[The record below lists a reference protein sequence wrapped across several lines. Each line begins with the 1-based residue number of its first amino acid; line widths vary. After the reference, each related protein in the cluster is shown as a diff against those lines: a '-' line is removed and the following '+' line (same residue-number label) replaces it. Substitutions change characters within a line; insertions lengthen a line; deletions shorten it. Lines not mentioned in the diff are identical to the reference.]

1 MAETN
6 IPQTVD
12 QYRARY
18 EKDNPDIKN
27 VSDDVIAEKV
37 FGYLKEQ
44 GVANDYEAF
53 IYNFIPSRPENTAT
67 GYRQKYEKD
76 NPDIKKL
83 TDIELANRI
92 YDKRKLAGEK
102 LNYGEFLDKFTPKQD
117 DTTFINVPGGDFLQ
131 VTTPTRRTT
140 AEIAKAA
147 NVDLASDVSTK
158 EARFAGSL
166 AINEA
171 EQIQSYK
178 NVMSKTFGQEVDVR
192 QGPKTGELEFF
203 NPQTRKYQLF
213 NKPGLDTGDFASF
226 GGDAMVIVPDI
237 IATALIASTPLTG
250 VGGIAAAAGVS
261 AATTYAMDMI
271 RVGMGQELYGIN
283 LDAKGTQRFI
293 ESAPEGLISGTA
305 TGVGVSV
312 PKLINLG
319 KKLARSGKVDPADF
333 EGAFKNAEEAKA
345 VADNIN
351 KQLEAATIK
360 RRLNFTLGQAA
371 DDPDLLA
378 IQNAFESNP
387 KYGFKGQFHNF
398 GKEQAEAL
406 DAYFNLIRKGNY
418 SVRGLN
424 GKDPIAADEVGI
436 QIKKI
441 LDSRLDPQKKALI
454 DAQAK
459 AEIDLSDAVITLPSG
474 SQKQAGVQIRST
486 IQEIQDDMDNVFSE
500 KYTTLFNSGKG
511 RYIETDVIRN
521 TIKKLNERQQ
531 NTLFTKYP
539 EIETFIKKPDQRM
552 SLQTVKNTIED
563 LKRFDR
569 DIRTGR
575 VSETP
580 VEGAVKNLL
589 GSIDE
594 QLTKSL
600 GADDPWLLQYK
611 NLSKD
616 YSQAKKKLSGVI
628 GKITEMKDGRLKI
641 ADADVF
647 DETFKTGKGAEDRIE
662 ATFNIIKDKPE
673 SLDTFR
679 GAIEKF
685 YRDKV
690 INADGTVNLVNH
702 EKFIKNYEYGLKR
715 FFGED
720 NFGKVSEIGGLAKQV
735 DKITKEKD
743 QLIKDLS
750 KTTEGRISRLDT
762 DLIFD
767 EVYNSAKPS
776 SLRKVVGILRKDEET
791 LNAFKSTVLND
802 LQLKVTNVDNL
813 FDYKKFANYMKDN
826 KQNLQTVFADDPKYI
841 KNLEDFSK
849 ALKILDRTETG
860 PIATKFNN
868 SLDDFIRAR
877 LGQFTF
883 AGRVFTGAKKLVS
896 NSINKQMG
904 DIILN
909 PAALDDLMKLKDV
922 APKNT
927 AKRDVILSKVFQYGI
942 QDVSPDQE
950 FSPSMINIINKK
962 GPTIDLEKRSQAAP
976 TQEIAEGPT
985 SPPTNIF
992 AANTPGTPMTTG
1004 VTPTSQPT
1012 NNVMA
1017 SIPNTG
1023 GLTSIPQE
1031 QLNKYN
1037 TLFGPIV

>member
-83 TDIELANRI
+83 TDIELANKI
-92 YDKRKLAGEK
+92 YDKRKDSGEK
-102 LNYGEFLDKFTPKQD
+102 LNYGEFLDKFSPKQD

-140 AEIAKAA
+140 SEIAKAA
-147 NVDLASDVSTK
+147 NIDLESDVSTTR
-158 EARFAGSL
+158 ARYAGSL

-171 EQIQSYK
+171 EQIQAYK
-178 NVMSKTFGQEVDVR
+178 NVMSKVFGQEVNIR

-203 NPQTRKYQLF
+203 NPQTKKYQLF

-226 GGDAMVIVPDI
+226 GGDALVIAPDI
-237 IATALIASTPLTG
+237 LATALIASTPLTG
-250 VGGIAAAAGVS
+250 VGGVAAAAGVS

-271 RVGMGQELYGIN
+271 RVGMGQHFYDIN
-283 LDAKGTQRFI
+283 LDAKGIQRLT
-293 ESAPEGLISGTA
+293 ESAPEGFISGAA
-305 TGVGVSV
+305 TGAGVSV

-319 KKLARSGKVDPADF
+319 KKLAKSGKIDPGDF

-345 VADNIN
+345 VADSIN

-387 KYGFKGQFHNF
+387 KYGFKGQFHSF

-406 DAYFNLIRKGNY
+406 DAYFNLIRGKY
-418 SVRGLN
+418 SARGLN

-436 QIKKI
+436 QIKKVI
-441 LDSRLDPQKKALI
+441 DSRLDPQKKALI

-459 AEIDLSDAVITLPSG
+459 AEVDLSDAVITLPSG

-500 KYTTLFNSGKG
+500 RYTTLFNSGKG

-539 EIETFIKKPDQRM
+539 EIQTFIKKPDQRM

-580 VEGAVKNLL
+580 VEGSVKNLL

-690 INADGTVNLVNH
+690 VNADGTVNLVNH

-715 FFGED
+715 FFGEE
-720 NFGKVSEIGGLAKQV
+720 NFGKVSEIGGLAKQL
-735 DKITKEKD
+735 DKVTKEKD

-750 KTTEGRISRLDT
+750 KTTEGRVSRLDT

-767 EVYNSAKPS
+767 EVYNPDKPS
-776 SLRKVVGILRKDEET
+776 SLRKVVGILRRDDEA
-791 LNAFKSTVLND
+791 LNAFKSTVVND
-802 LQLKVTNVDNL
+802 LQQQVTNVDNL
-813 FDYKKFANYMKDN
+813 FDYKKFANYMKTN
-826 KQNLQTVFADDPKYI
+826 GKNLQTVFADDPKYI
-841 KNLEDFSK
+841 KNLEDFNK

-883 AGRVFTGAKKLVS
+883 AGRVFTGTKKLVT

-909 PAALDDLMKLKDV
+909 PAALDDLMKLKNV
-922 APKNT
+922 SPKNT
-927 AKRDVILSKVFQYGI
+927 TRRDAILAKVFQYGI

-962 GPTIDLEKRSQAAP
+962 GPTIDIEKRSQAAP

-985 SPPTNIF
+985 SPVTNIF
-992 AANTPGTPMTTG
+992 AANTPNTPITTG
-1004 VTPTSQPT
+1004 VTPTTQSVDNT
-1012 NNVMA
+1012 AMA
-1017 SIPNTG
+1017 SAPTTG
-1023 GLTSIPQE
+1023 GITNIPQA
-1031 QLNKYN
+1031 QLDKYSN
-1037 TLFGPIV
+1037 LFGPLV

>member
-53 IYNFIPSRPENTAT
+53 IYNFIPNRPENTAT

-131 VTTPTRRTT
+131 VATPTKRTT

-147 NVDLASDVSTK
+147 GVDLASDVSTTP
-158 EARFAGSL
+158 ARFAGSL

-171 EQIQSYK
+171 EQIQAYK
-178 NVMSKTFGQEVDVR
+178 NVMSNIFGQEVDVR

-203 NPQTRKYQLF
+203 NPQNKKYQLF

-226 GGDAMVIVPDI
+226 GGDAMVIIPDI
-237 IATALIASTPLTG
+237 IVTTALASTPITG
-250 VGGIAAAAGVS
+250 VAGVATAAGVS

-283 LDAKGTQRFI
+283 LDAKGIQRFT
-293 ESAPEGLISGTA
+293 ESAPEGFISGAA

-319 KKLARSGKVDPADF
+319 KKLAKSGKVDPSDF

-345 VADNIN
+345 VADSIN

-360 RRLNFTLGQAA
+360 KRLNFTLGQAA

-387 KYGFKGQFHNF
+387 KYGFKGQFHSF
-398 GKEQAEAL
+398 GKDQAEAL

-418 SVRGLN
+418 SARGLN

-454 DAQAK
+454 DAQK
-459 AEIDLSDAVITLPSG
+459 QAEVDLTDAVITLPSG

-500 KYTTLFNSGKG
+500 RYKTLFESGKG

-580 VEGAVKNLL
+580 VEGSVKNLL

-690 INADGTVNLVNH
+690 VNADGSINLANH

-720 NFGKVSEIGGLAKQV
+720 NFGKVSEIGGLAKQL

-802 LQLKVTNVDNL
+802 LQLKVTNIDNL

-860 PIATKFNN
+860 PIAGKFNN

-962 GPTIDLEKRSQAAP
+962 GPTINLEKRSQTVP

-985 SPPTNIF
+985 SPVTNIF
-992 AANTPGTPMTTG
+992 AANTPNTPITTG
-1004 VTPTSQPT
+1004 VAPTEQPT
-1012 NNVMA
+1012 NNTMA
-1017 SIPNTG
+1017 SMPNTG
-1023 GLTSIPQE
+1023 GITNIPQE
-1031 QLNKYN
+1031 QLNKYS

>member
-18 EKDNPDIKN
+18 EKDNPDLKN

-53 IYNFIPSRPENTAT
+53 IYNFIPSRPENTAA

-76 NPDIKKL
+76 NPDLKKL

-92 YDKRKLAGEK
+92 FDKRKAAGEK

-117 DTTFINVPGGDFLQ
+117 DTTFINIPGGDFLQ
-131 VTTPTRRTT
+131 VGTPTKRTT
-140 AEIAKAA
+140 AEVAKAA
-147 NVDLASDVSTK
+147 GVDLESDVSTTP
-158 EARFAGSL
+158 ARFAGSL

-171 EQIQSYK
+171 EQIQAYK
-178 NVMSKTFGQEVDVR
+178 NVMSKVFGQEVDVR

-203 NPQTRKYQLF
+203 NPQNKKYQLF

-237 IATALIASTPLTG
+237 IATTAFASSPITGPAGVLT
-250 VGGIAAAAGVS
+250 AAGVS
-261 AATTYAMDMI
+261 AAATYVADLI

-283 LDAKGTQRFI
+283 LDAKGIQRFT
-293 ESAPEGLISGTA
+293 ESAPEGFISGTA

-312 PKLINLG
+312 PKIINLG
-319 KKLARSGKVDPADF
+319 KKLAKSGKVDPADF

-345 VADNIN
+345 VADSIN

-360 RRLNFTLGQAA
+360 KRLNFTLGQAA

-387 KYGFKGQFHNF
+387 KYGFKGQFHSF
-398 GKEQAEAL
+398 GKDQAEAL
-406 DAYFNLIRKGNY
+406 DAYFNLIRKNY
-418 SVRGLN
+418 STRGLN

-436 QIKKI
+436 KIKNVI
-441 LDSRLDPQKKALI
+441 DSRLDPQKKALI
-454 DAQAK
+454 DAQK
-459 AEIDLSDAVITLPSG
+459 QAEVDLTDAVITLPNG

-486 IQEIQDDMDNVFSE
+486 IQEIQDDMDNAFAE
-500 KYTTLFNSGKG
+500 KYKALFDSGKG
-511 RYIETDVIRN
+511 RFIETDIIRD

-531 NTLFTKYP
+531 DTLFKKYP
-539 EIETFIKKPDQRM
+539 DIETFIKTPNLRM
-552 SLQTVKNTIED
+552 SLQTVKNTVED

-580 VEGAVKNLL
+580 VEGAVKNLQ
-589 GSIDE
+589 GSIDR
-594 QLTKSL
+594 QLNKSL
-600 GADDPWLLQYK
+600 GADDPWLIKYNDLSAEYK
-611 NLSKD
+611 
-616 YSQAKKKLSGVI
+616 QAKDKMRGVI

-662 ATFNIIKDKPE
+662 STYNIIKDKPE
-673 SLDTFR
+673 ALDTFR
-679 GAIEKF
+679 AAIEKF

-690 INADGTVNLVNH
+690 INTDGTVNLTNH

-720 NFGKVSEIGGLAKQV
+720 NFGKVSEVGGLAKQL
-735 DKITKEKD
+735 DKITKERD
-743 QLIKDLS
+743 NLIKDLS

-767 EVYNSAKPS
+767 EVYNSKKPS
-776 SLRKVVGILRKDEET
+776 SLRKVVGILRKDDEALT
-791 LNAFKSTVLND
+791 AFKSTVLND
-802 LQLKVTNVDNL
+802 LQQQVTNVDNV
-813 FDYKKFANYMKDN
+813 FDYKKFANYMQNN
-826 KQNLQTVFADDPKYI
+826 KQNLQTVFADDPKYV
-841 KNLEDFSK
+841 KNLDDFGK

-860 PIATKFNN
+860 PIAGKFNN

-883 AGRVFTGAKKLVS
+883 AGRVFTGAKKLVT

-927 AKRDVILSKVFQYGI
+927 ARRDAILSKVFQYNI

-950 FSPSMINIINKK
+950 FSPSMINIINKR
-962 GPTIDLEKRSQAAP
+962 GPTIDLEKRSQAPA
-976 TQEIAEGPT
+976 TQQIAEGPT
-985 SPPTNIF
+985 TPNVNIF

-1004 VTPTSQPT
+1004 VQPEDRSQQYAGLFPFD
-1012 NNVMA
+1012 V
-1017 SIPNTG
+1017 TG
-1023 GLTSIPQE
+1023 QQIARQG
-1031 QLNKYN
+1031 
-1037 TLFGPIV
+1037 

>member
-12 QYRARY
+12 EYRARY
-18 EKDNPDIKN
+18 QKDNPDIKN

-44 GVANDYEAF
+44 GAATDYEAF
-53 IYNFIPSRPENTAT
+53 IYNFIPNRPENTAT

-102 LNYGEFLDKFTPKQD
+102 LNYGEFLDKFSPKQD

-131 VTTPTRRTT
+131 VATPTKRTT

-147 NVDLASDVSTK
+147 GVDLASDVSTTP
-158 EARFAGSL
+158 ARFAGSL

-171 EQIQSYK
+171 QQIQAYK
-178 NVMSKTFGQEVDVR
+178 NVMSKAFGQEVDVR

-203 NPQTRKYQLF
+203 NPQTKKYQLF

-226 GGDAMVIVPDI
+226 GGDAMVIIPDI
-237 IATALIASTPLTG
+237 VATGFIASTPLTG
-250 VGGIAAAAGVS
+250 PGGIALAAGTS

-283 LDAKGTQRFI
+283 LDAKGTQRLI
-293 ESAPEGLISGTA
+293 ESAPEGFISGAA

-345 VADNIN
+345 VADSIN

-360 RRLNFTLGQAA
+360 KRLNFTLGQAA

-387 KYGFKGQFHNF
+387 KYGFKGQFHSF
-398 GKEQAEAL
+398 GKDQAEAL
-406 DAYFNLIRKGNY
+406 DAYFNLIRGNY
-418 SVRGLN
+418 SARGLN

-436 QIKKI
+436 KIKKVI
-441 LDSRLDPQKKALI
+441 DGRLDPQKKALI
-454 DAQAK
+454 DAQK
-459 AEIDLSDAVITLPSG
+459 QAEVDLSDAVITLPNG

-486 IQEIQDDMDNVFSE
+486 IQEIQDDLDNSFAE
-500 KYTTLFNSGKG
+500 KYKALFDSGKG
-511 RYIETDVIRN
+511 RYIETDIIRD

-531 NTLFTKYP
+531 DTLFKKYP
-539 EIETFIKKPDQRM
+539 DIETFIKTPNLRM
-552 SLQTVKNTIED
+552 SLQTVKNTVED

-580 VEGAVKNLL
+580 IEGAVKNLQ
-589 GSIDE
+589 GSIDK
-594 QLTKSL
+594 QLKKSL
-600 GADDPWLLQYK
+600 GEEDPWLLQY
-611 NLSKD
+611 NDLSKE
-616 YSQAKKKLSGVI
+616 YFQAKNKMRGVI

-673 SLDTFR
+673 ALDTFR

-685 YRDKV
+685 YRDRV
-690 INADGTVNLVNH
+690 VNADGSINLTNH

-720 NFGKVSEIGGLAKQV
+720 NFGKVSEIGGLAKQL
-735 DKITKEKD
+735 DKITKERD
-743 QLIKDLS
+743 NLIKDLS

-767 EVYNSAKPS
+767 EVYNPAKPS
-776 SLRKVVGILRKDEET
+776 SLRKVVGILRRDDEA
-791 LNAFKSTVLND
+791 LNAFKSTVVND
-802 LQLKVTNVDNL
+802 LQQQVTNVDNL
-813 FDYKKFANYMKDN
+813 FDYKKFANYMQKN

-841 KNLEDFSK
+841 KNLEDFNK

-860 PIATKFNN
+860 PIAGKFNN

-909 PAALDDLMKLKDV
+909 PAALDDLMKLKDIS
-922 APKNT
+922 PKNT
-927 AKRDVILSKVFQYGI
+927 TKRDAILSKVFQYGI

-950 FSPSMINIINKK
+950 FSPAMINIINKK

-976 TQEIAEGPT
+976 TQNIAEGPT
-985 SPPTNIF
+985 SPNTNIF
-992 AANTPGTPMTTG
+992 AANTPNTPITTG
-1004 VTPTSQPT
+1004 AALTEQPT
-1012 NNVMA
+1012 NNMTA
-1017 SIPNTG
+1017 SMPNTG
-1023 GLTSIPQE
+1023 GITSIPQE
-1031 QLNKYN
+1031 QLNKYS

>member
-6 IPQTVD
+6 IPQTID

-18 EKDNPDIKN
+18 EKDNPDLKN

-53 IYNFIPSRPENTAT
+53 IYNFIPSRPENTAA

-76 NPDIKKL
+76 NPDLKKL

-92 YDKRKLAGEK
+92 FDKRKAAGEK

-117 DTTFINVPGGDFLQ
+117 DTTFINIPGGDFLQ
-131 VTTPTRRTT
+131 VGTPTKRTT

-147 NVDLASDVSTK
+147 GVDLESDVSTTP
-158 EARFAGSL
+158 ARFAGSL

-171 EQIQSYK
+171 EQIQAYK
-178 NVMSKTFGQEVDVR
+178 NVMSKVFGQEVDVR

-203 NPQTRKYQLF
+203 NPQNKKYQLF

-237 IATALIASTPLTG
+237 IATTAFASTPITGPAGVLT
-250 VGGIAAAAGVS
+250 AAGVS
-261 AATTYAMDMI
+261 AAATYVADLI

-283 LDAKGTQRFI
+283 LDAKGIQRFT
-293 ESAPEGLISGTA
+293 ESAPEAFISGTA
-305 TGVGVSV
+305 TGIGVSV
-312 PKLINLG
+312 PKIINLG

-345 VADNIN
+345 VADSIN

-360 RRLNFTLGQAA
+360 KRLNFTLGQAA

-387 KYGFKGQFHNF
+387 KYGFKGQFHSF
-398 GKEQAEAL
+398 GKDQAEAL
-406 DAYFNLIRKGNY
+406 DAYFNLIRGKY
-418 SVRGLN
+418 STRGLN

-436 QIKKI
+436 QIKKVI
-441 LDSRLDPQKKALI
+441 DSRLDPQKKALI
-454 DAQAK
+454 DAQK
-459 AEIDLSDAVITLPSG
+459 QAEVDLTDAVITLPNG

-486 IQEIQDDMDNVFSE
+486 IQEIQDDMDNVFAE
-500 KYTTLFNSGKG
+500 KYKALFDSGKG
-511 RYIETDVIRN
+511 RFIETDIIRD
-521 TIKKLNERQQ
+521 TIKKLNDRQKD
-531 NTLFTKYP
+531 TLFKKYP
-539 EIETFIKKPDQRM
+539 DIETFIEKPNLRM
-552 SLQTVKNTIED
+552 SLQTVKNTVED

-580 VEGAVKNLL
+580 VEGSVKSLL
-589 GSIDE
+589 GSIDK
-594 QLTKSL
+594 QLNKSL
-600 GADDPWLLQYK
+600 GANDPWLLEYN
-611 NLSKD
+611 NLSKE
-616 YSQAKKKLSGVI
+616 YFQAKNKMKGVI
-628 GKITEMKDGRLKI
+628 GKLTEMKDGRLKI

-647 DETFKTGKGAEDRIE
+647 DETFKAGKGAEDRIE
-662 ATFNIIKDKPE
+662 STYNIIKDKPE
-673 SLDTFR
+673 ALDTFR
-679 GAIEKF
+679 SAIEKF

-690 INADGTVNLVNH
+690 INADGTVNLTNH

-720 NFGKVSEIGGLAKQV
+720 NFGKVSEVGGLAKQL
-735 DKITKEKD
+735 DKITKERD
-743 QLIKDLS
+743 NLIKDLS

-767 EVYNSAKPS
+767 EVYNPAKPS
-776 SLRKVVGILRKDEET
+776 SLRKVVGILRKDEEALT
-791 LNAFKSTVLND
+791 AFKSTVLND
-802 LQLKVTNVDNL
+802 LQQQVTNVDNL
-813 FDYKKFANYMKDN
+813 FDYKKFANYMQKN

-841 KNLEDFSK
+841 KNLDDFSK

-860 PIATKFNN
+860 PIAGKFNN

-883 AGRVFTGAKKLVS
+883 AGRVFTGAKKLVT

-927 AKRDVILSKVFQYGI
+927 AKRDAILSKVFQYSI

-962 GPTIDLEKRSQAAP
+962 GPTIDLEKRSQAP
-976 TQEIAEGPT
+976 ITQQIAEGPT
-985 SPPTNIF
+985 TPNVNIF

-1004 VTPTSQPT
+1004 VQPEDRSQQYAGLFPFD
-1012 NNVMA
+1012 V
-1017 SIPNTG
+1017 TG
-1023 GLTSIPQE
+1023 QQIARQG
-1031 QLNKYN
+1031 
-1037 TLFGPIV
+1037 